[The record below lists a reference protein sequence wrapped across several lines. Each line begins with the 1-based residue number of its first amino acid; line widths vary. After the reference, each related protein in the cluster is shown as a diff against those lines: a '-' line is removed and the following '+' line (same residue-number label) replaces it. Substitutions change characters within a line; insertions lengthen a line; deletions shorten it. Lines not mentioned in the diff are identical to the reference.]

1 MQVLQRLKDGLHE
14 FNRFLVH
21 NETLG
26 SLVRFQH
33 RHMPLPI
40 PLFDVLFRNKVTATL
55 LFPYGKHV
63 FDASYKI
70 RTSNDEY
77 WTSRECLYCHL
88 YRQRFVRW
96 DVVEGLLEEPEIRA
110 FLSRGDLAFLEPGFG
125 TGRVT
130 RALMERGL
138 MRWRSYYA
146 TEPNAHLCDYVRRR
160 FGKRLG
166 ESFEIHQGK
175 VQDLVASPQRFDVLF
190 ANSGVL
196 MFCPKD
202 VVAAFFA
209 TLPQRGCRYVLITL
223 EGSPDGK
230 AFRDHDFAPA
240 GNATQYAFRPL
251 LETVYPRAR
260 FIARVGADGIYEY
273 FCMVA
278 D

>member
-1 MQVLQRLKDGLHE
+1 MHVVQRLKDGLNE

-21 NETLG
+21 NETFG

-40 PLFDVLFRNKVTATL
+40 PLFDLLFRNKVTAKL
-55 LFPYGKHV
+55 LHPYGNHV
-63 FDASYKI
+63 FYAGYER
-70 RTSNDEY
+70 RTNSDEY
-77 WTSRECLYCHL
+77 WTSRECLYWHL
-88 YRQRFVRW
+88 YAQRHGRW
-96 DVVEGLLEEPEIRA
+96 DIVERLLEEPEIRA
-110 FLSRGDLAFLEPGFG
+110 FLLRADLAFLEPGFG
-125 TGRVT
+125 TGRVA
-130 RALMERGL
+130 RSMMERGL
-138 MRWRSYYA
+138 LRWRSYYA

-175 VQDLVASPQRFDVLF
+175 VQDLVASPQRFDVF
-190 ANSGVL
+190 FVNSGVL
-196 MFCPKD
+196 MFCPEE
-202 VVAAFFA
+202 VIASFFA
-209 TLPQRGCRYVLITL
+209 TLPQRGCRYVLMIR

-230 AFRDHDFAPA
+230 AFRDHDFTPT
-240 GNATQYAFRPL
+240 GNATHYAFRPL

-260 FIARVGADGIYEY
+260 FIARVGPDGIYEY